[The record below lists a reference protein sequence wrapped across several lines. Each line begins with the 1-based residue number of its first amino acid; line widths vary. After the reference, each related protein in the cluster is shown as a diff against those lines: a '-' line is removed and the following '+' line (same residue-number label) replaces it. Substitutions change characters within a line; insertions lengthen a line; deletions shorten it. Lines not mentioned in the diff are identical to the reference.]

1 MDQVDEP
8 VSSQLLASVAGREDE
23 KTLPTNTD
31 LLAALAK
38 TMQKSNPWISVPN
51 AKGKFKTALSFRGSP
66 LEKPG
71 GSPNIN
77 DDEKE
82 KQIRPSREET

>member
-1 MDQVDEP
+1 MDQGDEP
-8 VSSQLLASVAGREDE
+8 VSGQLPVNVAGREGE
-23 KTLPTNTD
+23 KMPPMSMD
-31 LLAALAK
+31 RLAALVR
-38 TMQKSNPWISVPN
+38 TMQKSNPWISAPN

-71 GSPNIN
+71 GSPNIKD

-82 KQIRPSREET
+82 E